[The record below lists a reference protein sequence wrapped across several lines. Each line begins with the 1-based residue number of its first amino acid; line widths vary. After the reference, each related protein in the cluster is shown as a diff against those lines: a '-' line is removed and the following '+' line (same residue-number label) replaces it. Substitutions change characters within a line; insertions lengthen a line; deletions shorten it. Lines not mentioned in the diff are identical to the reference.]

1 MSMNQPL
8 TSDILAHLLNLNREP
23 GSITQRL
30 KRDIKKN
37 IHMDNDHRIIIIK
50 QNPNQIQQESSS
62 YPMEDSSSMISPQLE
77 SYPMEDSI
85 SIMSPQLESYP
96 MEESS
101 SMMSQDQYQD
111 SPQDS
116 SSSVPLNELIQ
127 QQQELIRQQQ
137 ELITQQQEQLTIY
150 KRESIM
156 SRFIS
161 LPKKK
166 HVKTVR
172 FQLPLYKRNKRHKR
186 KTRRA
191 TPIPSLKP
199 ESESQE
205 LNMADFSSNML
216 KL

>member
-62 YPMEDSSSMISPQLE
+62 YPMEDSSSMI
-77 SYPMEDSI
+77 
-85 SIMSPQLESYP
+85 SPQLESYP